1 MSSFPLAAGVLLLWA
16 AANLP
21 DPTEPTGAGGRRP
34 PHFAF
39 GRGIHFCIGAPVAR
53 MEARLGLGHLLSA
66 TSSITLDPDHPPT
79 RRPSIFL
86 RRHRSLPIVVEPS

>member
-1 MSSFPLAAGVLLLWA
+1 MVMWA

-21 DPTEPTGAGGRRP
+21 DPGPDPGGEVDTDARQQ

-53 MEARLGLGHLLSA
+53 MEARLGIEHLLA
-66 TSSITLDPDHPPT
+66 TTSSITLDPDHPPT
-79 RRPSIFL
+79 RRPSIFM
-86 RRHRSLPIVVEPS
+86 RRHRSLHIEVAPS